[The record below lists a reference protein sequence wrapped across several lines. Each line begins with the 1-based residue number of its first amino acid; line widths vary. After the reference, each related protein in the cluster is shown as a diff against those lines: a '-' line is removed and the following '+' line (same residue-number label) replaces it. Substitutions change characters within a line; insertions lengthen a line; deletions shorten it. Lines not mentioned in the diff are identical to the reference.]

1 MFFLPCQ
8 SLFCKE
14 AQGWFYFLR
23 KCRGQQ
29 NIMEAGCPKT
39 CFLILVLSVTS
50 SKTLVLWS
58 NFPHSFY
65 IPNIWLQLSSK
76 SFLVL
81 NIFKLNFLLLEILLI
96 KVISKQAFRILWL
109 MILRKSLTLEFSP
122 LLFRMILKS

>member
-1 MFFLPCQ
+1 
-8 SLFCKE
+8 
-14 AQGWFYFLR
+14 
-23 KCRGQQ
+23 
-29 NIMEAGCPKT
+29 MEAGCPKT
-39 CFLILVLSVTS
+39 CFLILVLSVTN

-58 NFPHSFY
+58 NFPHSFH

-109 MILRKSLTLEFSP
+109 MILKKSLTLEFST